1 MSSQPKAII
10 SESDTTSRGPLA
22 LLLVSAFGWLILSTV
37 LSLIGTIQL
46 HTPSF
51 LASCAAFTHGRVE
64 AMQESAFIYG
74 WAGNAAF
81 AVSLWLLSALGGSPL
96 RGPGLLATATAFW
109 NLGVTAGVVAI
120 AAGEATS
127 IPFLQ
132 MPGYIQPLL
141 FVAAAAITT
150 PGVLAWTGRSTDST
164 YASQWYAVAA
174 IFLFPWLFSAAQ
186 VMLLADPVHG
196 ITQTIVAGWFSQNL
210 IALWL
215 LPVALA
221 SAYYLVPK
229 LSGRPVAHY
238 QFAKLGFWA
247 LVVFGAWTGGRH
259 LIGGPAPVWV
269 PTVAVVA
276 LYLLLFHYVIVAVNL
291 PAGLFGWNSSTT
303 LRFVAFGLTAY
314 LLNGLGDVLASSHA
328 INELLDFTYFS
339 VAQGKLLLGG
349 AFSFLIYAA
358 VYEMGPRITGIPW
371 PSAGL
376 IRAHFGV
383 AALGTVVTV
392 LGLAFA
398 GWSQGHALAVTANG
412 FAAIAA
418 AAKPGLLIA
427 TAGEFLLLGAAI
439 IAFIHLVRLQVE
451 SCCSESVVSDSPAK
465 SAT

>member
-22 LLLVSAFGWLILSTV
+22 VLLVSAFGWLIVSTV

-46 HTPSF
+46 HTPAF

-81 AVSLWLLSALGGSPL
+81 AVSLWLLSVLGGSPL
-96 RGPGLLATATAFW
+96 RGPGLLTTGAAFW

-120 AAGEATS
+120 GAGEATS

-150 PGVLAWTGRSTDST
+150 PGVLAWTGRSSDST

-196 ITQTIVAGWFSQNL
+196 ITQSIVAGWFSQNL

-238 QFAKLGFWA
+238 QFAQLGFWA
-247 LVVFGAWTGGRH
+247 LIVFGAWTGGRH
-259 LIGGPAPVWV
+259 LIGGPTPVWV
-269 PTVAVVA
+269 PTVAIVA

-291 PAGLFGWNSSTT
+291 PAGLFAWNGSPT
-303 LRFVAFGLTAY
+303 LRFVTFGLTAY
-314 LLNGLGDVLASSHA
+314 LLNGLVDVVSSSHA
-328 INELLDFTYFS
+328 LSEVLHFTYFNI
-339 VAQGKLLLGG
+339 AQSELLLGG

-358 VYEMGPRITGIPW
+358 VYEMGPRIAGAPW
-371 PSAGL
+371 PSSGL
-376 IRAHFGV
+376 VRMHFTV

-398 GWSQGHALAVTANG
+398 GWAQGQAQNVTANG
-412 FAAIAA
+412 AAVIAA

-427 TAGEFLLLGAAI
+427 TAGEIVLLGAAI
-439 IAFIHLVRLQVE
+439 IAFSHLVRLQFE
-451 SCCSESVVSDSPAK
+451 SCCTTSAGTTTPAK